1 MNYFW
6 HSTIENALRLLAF
19 IYLHEHPPFPMDLSY
34 SVASVTQL
42 RTSSL
47 SCGKIQLQFGISLTF
62 LIFYWHVPRS
72 SGWRQFFS
80 FKFLI
85 LILKVDG
92 EIENICDVLAV
103 HLL

>member
-62 LIFYWHVPRS
+62 LILYWHVLRS
-72 SGWRQFFS
+72 SGWRQIFF
-80 FKFLI
+80 I
-85 LILKVDG
+85 QIPHILKVDG